1 LPSCLPYIQ
10 LKENSYFLLNQQIF
24 VIHHPPSTI
33 HHPPSTKWLSV
44 IGIGES
50 GLSELSQ
57 VARGLIDRATLI
69 VGGQRHLAMLDS
81 DQPKLVWES
90 SIESSIAAI
99 LKYRGTPVCVLASGD
114 PLWYGIG
121 VTLLRYIPIA
131 EMTIIPAPS
140 TFSLACA
147 KLGWSLT
154 AVETL
159 SLCGRSPDF
168 LSGILAPNSQ
178 LLILSAGADTPQLVA
193 DLLTQRGYGDS
204 QITVLEHLGGARERI
219 SSGIARSWLQA
230 DLAAL
235 NIIAIECH
243 ADRTTTPLNRLPGL
257 PDSAYHHD
265 GQLTKREVR
274 SITLA
279 ALAPMPGELLWDVG
293 AGCGS
298 IGIEWL
304 RSHPRCRAIAIEQ
317 HAHRLQFIADN
328 MAALGTPQLQLVQG
342 TAPTALANL
351 PTPDAIFIG
360 GGVTAPEL
368 LATCW
373 TALRSGGRL
382 VANAVTVESE
392 LQLLQW
398 QQQVGG
404 ELTRIAIQRTQ
415 NIGGFLGWKPL
426 IPVTQLVVLKGL
438 ESREQ

>member
-1 LPSCLPYIQ
+1 L
-10 LKENSYFLLNQQIF
+10 
-24 VIHHPPSTI
+24 TI
-33 HHPPSTKWLSV
+33 EQGKWLSV

-50 GLSELSQ
+50 GLAELSPL
-57 VARGLIDRATLI
+57 ARGLIDRATLI

-81 DQPKLVWES
+81 DQPTMVWES

-99 LKYRGTPVCVLASGD
+99 LKYRGSPVCILASGD

-121 VTLLRYIPIA
+121 VTLLRHISIA

-168 LSGILAPNSQ
+168 LSGILAPHSQ

-204 QITVLEHLGGARERI
+204 QITVLEHLGGERERVI
-219 SSGIARSWLQA
+219 SGIARSWSKS
-230 DLAAL
+230 DVAAL
-235 NIIAIECH
+235 NIIAVECH
-243 ADRTTTPLNRLPGL
+243 IDPTTTPLNRLPGL

-274 SITLA
+274 AVTLA

-304 RSHPRCRAIAIEQ
+304 RSHPRCQAIAIEQ
-317 HAHRLQFIADN
+317 HTHRLEFISDN
-328 MAALGTPQLQLVQG
+328 MAALGVPHLQLVQG
-342 TAPTALANL
+342 KAPAALANL

-368 LATCW
+368 LDSCW

-404 ELTRIAIQRTQ
+404 TLTRIAIQRTQ

-426 IPVTQLVVLKGL
+426 IPVTQLVVLKRV

>member
-1 LPSCLPYIQ
+1 MMLFDRVRISSSIFSKASLLI
-10 LKENSYFLLNQQIF
+10 ENSDRRLKL
-24 VIHHPPSTI
+24 TI
-33 HHPPSTKWLSV
+33 ASKKWLSI
-44 IGIGES
+44 IGIGEA
-50 GLSELSQ
+50 GLVELSPL
-57 VARGLIDRATLI
+57 ARGFVDRASLI
-69 VGGQRHLAMLDS
+69 VGGKRHLAMLDAAHP
-81 DQPKLVWES
+81 DRLAWTTPLE
-90 SIESSIAAI
+90 EAIASI
-99 LKYRGTPVCVLASGD
+99 LKYRGTPVCILASGD
-114 PLWYGIG
+114 PLCYGIG
-121 VTLLRYIPIA
+121 VTLLRYLPIS

-147 KLGWSLT
+147 RLGWSRT
-154 AVETL
+154 AVETV

-168 LSGILAPNSQ
+168 LAA
-178 LLILSAGADTPQLVA
+178 LLTPHAKLLVLSADAQTPQLVA

-204 QITVLEHLGGARERI
+204 QMTVLEHLGGDLEHITSA
-219 SSGIARSWLQA
+219 IARVRSKT
-230 DLAAL
+230 DVAAL
-235 NIIAIECH
+235 NAIAIDCRID
-243 ADRTTTPLNRLPGL
+243 ADTPPLNRLPGL

-274 SITLA
+274 AITLA
-279 ALAPMPGELLWDVG
+279 ALAPLPGELLWDVG

-304 RSHPRCRAIAIEQ
+304 RSHPRCRAISIEQ
-317 HAHRLQFIADN
+317 HSHRWQLIMDN
-328 MAALGTPQLQLVQG
+328 MAALGTPHLQLIQG
-342 TAPTALANL
+342 KAPEALADL

-360 GGVTAPEL
+360 GGVTAPGL

-415 NIGGFLGWKPL
+415 SIGGFLGWKPL
-426 IPVTQLVVLKGL
+426 IPVTQLVAVKRVAGGG
-438 ESREQ
+438 

>member
-1 LPSCLPYIQ
+1 M
-10 LKENSYFLLNQQIF
+10 
-24 VIHHPPSTI
+24 
-33 HHPPSTKWLSV
+33 

-50 GLSELSQ
+50 GLSELSPL
-57 VARGLIDRATLI
+57 ARGMIDRATLI
-69 VGGQRHLAMLDS
+69 IGGQRHLAMIDS
-81 DQPKLVWES
+81 AQPQMVWES
-90 SIESSIAAI
+90 PIESSIAAI

-121 VTLLRYIPIA
+121 VTLLRYIPIE

-147 KLGWSLT
+147 RLGWSLA
-154 AVETL
+154 AVATL

-168 LSGILAPNSQ
+168 LSGILTPNSQ
-178 LLILSAGADTPQLVA
+178 LLILSAGADTPQIVA
-193 DLLTQRGYGDS
+193 DLLIQRGYGDS
-204 QITVLEHLGGARERI
+204 QITVLEHLGGIQERVI
-219 SSGIARSWLQA
+219 SDVARSWSKP
-230 DLAAL
+230 DVAAL
-235 NIIAIECH
+235 NIIAIECQ
-243 ADRTTTPLNRLPGL
+243 ANPTTPPLNRLPGL

-274 SITLA
+274 AITLA

-328 MAALGTPQLQLVQG
+328 MAALGTPHLQLIQG
-342 TAPTALANL
+342 KAPTALKDL

-426 IPVTQLVVLKGL
+426 IPVTQLIVIKRLAD
-438 ESREQ
+438 REQ

>member
-1 LPSCLPYIQ
+1 M
-10 LKENSYFLLNQQIF
+10 KTKTE
-24 VIHHPPSTI
+24 
-33 HHPPSTKWLSV
+33 KWLAV

-57 VARGLIDRATLI
+57 LARGLVDRASLI
-69 VGGQRHLAMLDS
+69 VGGNRHLAMLKDCH
-81 DQPKLVWES
+81 QPRLVWSANIEA
-90 SIESSIAAI
+90 SIISI
-99 LKYRGTPVCVLASGD
+99 LKYRGTPVCILASGD
-114 PLWYGIG
+114 PLCYGIG
-121 VTLLRYIPIA
+121 VTLLRHISIE

-147 KLGWSLT
+147 RLGWSLS
-154 AVETL
+154 AVDTL
-159 SLCGRSPDF
+159 SLCGRSPD
-168 LSGILAPNSQ
+168 LLTGLLAPNSQ
-178 LLILSAGADTPQLVA
+178 LLVLSAGTDTPQIVA

-204 QITVLEHLGGARERI
+204 RITVLEHLGGERERLI
-219 SSGIARSWLQA
+219 SGIARSWAKL
-230 DLAAL
+230 DVAAL
-235 NIIAIECH
+235 NIIAIETQV
-243 ADRTTTPLNRLPGL
+243 DPTTTPLNRLSGL
-257 PDSAYHHD
+257 PDSAYQHD

-274 SITLA
+274 AITLA

-304 RSHPRCRAIAIEQ
+304 RSHPRCQAIAIEQ
-317 HAHRLQFIADN
+317 HTHRLQFIADN

-342 TAPTALANL
+342 KAPTALVDL

-360 GGVTAPEL
+360 GGVTVPGL
-368 LATCW
+368 FDTCW

-415 NIGGFLGWKPL
+415 SIGGFLGWKPL
-426 IPVTQLVVLKGL
+426 IPVTQLVAIKLNMGMK
-438 ESREQ
+438 

>member
-1 LPSCLPYIQ
+1 
-10 LKENSYFLLNQQIF
+10 
-24 VIHHPPSTI
+24 
-33 HHPPSTKWLSV
+33 V

-50 GLSELSQ
+50 GLSELSPL
-57 VARGLIDRATLI
+57 ARGYIDRANLI

-81 DQPKLVWES
+81 DQPTMVWES
-90 SIESSIAAI
+90 SIELSITSI
-99 LKYRGTPVCVLASGD
+99 LKYRGTPVCILASGD

-121 VTLLRYIPIA
+121 VTLLRHISIDQ
-131 EMTIIPAPS
+131 MTIIPAPS

-178 LLILSAGADTPQLVA
+178 LLILSAGAETPQIVA

-204 QITVLEHLGGARERI
+204 RMTVLEHLGGARERI
-219 SSGIARSWLQA
+219 SSGIARSWSKS
-230 DLAAL
+230 DVAAL
-235 NIIAIECH
+235 NIIAVECH
-243 ADRTTTPLNRLPGL
+243 IDPATTPLNRLPGL

-274 SITLA
+274 AITLA

-317 HAHRLQFIADN
+317 HSHRLQFIADN
-328 MAALGTPQLQLVQG
+328 MAALGTPHLQLVQG
-342 TAPTALANL
+342 KAPAILSNL

-382 VANAVTVESE
+382 VANAVTIESE

-404 ELTRIAIQRTQ
+404 TLTRIAIQRTQ

-426 IPVTQLVVLKGL
+426 IPVTQLVVVKKPAG
-438 ESREQ
+438 REQ

>member
-1 LPSCLPYIQ
+1 
-10 LKENSYFLLNQQIF
+10 
-24 VIHHPPSTI
+24 VIHYPPATS
-33 HHPPSTKWLSV
+33 HQPPSTKWLSV
-44 IGIGES
+44 IGVGES
-50 GLSELSQ
+50 GLSELSPL
-57 VARGLIDRATLI
+57 ARGLIDRATLI

-90 SIESSIAAI
+90 SIELSIAAI
-99 LKYRGTPVCVLASGD
+99 LKYSGTPVCILASGD

-121 VTLLRYIPIA
+121 VTLLRYISIA

-168 LSGILAPNSQ
+168 LSAILAPNSQ

-204 QITVLEHLGGARERI
+204 QIAVLEHLGGARERVI
-219 SSGIARSWLQA
+219 SDIARSWSKS
-230 DLAAL
+230 DVAAL

-243 ADRTTTPLNRLPGL
+243 IDPTTTPLNRLPGL

-274 SITLA
+274 AITLA

-304 RSHPRCRAIAIEQ
+304 RSHPRCQAISIEQ
-317 HAHRLQFIADN
+317 HSHRLQFIADN
-328 MAALGTPQLQLVQG
+328 MAVLGTPHLQLVQG
-342 TAPTALANL
+342 KAPTALANL

-360 GGVTAPEL
+360 GGVTAPGL
-368 LATCW
+368 LDSCW

-404 ELTRIAIQRTQ
+404 TLTRIAIQRTQ

-426 IPVTQLVVLKGL
+426 IPVTQLVVLKNVASG
-438 ESREQ
+438 E

>member
-1 LPSCLPYIQ
+1 MIY
-10 LKENSYFLLNQQIF
+10 
-24 VIHHPPSTI
+24 HPQS
-33 HHPPSTKWLSV
+33 KWLSV
-44 IGIGES
+44 IGIGAA
-50 GLSELSQ
+50 GIAELSPS
-57 VARGLIDRATLI
+57 ARGLIDRATLI
-69 VGGQRHLAMLDS
+69 VGGQRHLDMLDS
-81 DQPKLVWES
+81 HQPKLVWES
-90 SIESSIAAI
+90 PIASSIAAI

-121 VTLLRYIPIA
+121 VTLLRYISIE

-147 KLGWSLT
+147 KLGWSLA

-178 LLILSAGADTPQLVA
+178 LLILSAGAQTPQLVA

-204 QITVLEHLGGARERI
+204 QITVLENLGGTQERV
-219 SSGIARSWLQA
+219 SSDIARSWSKS
-230 DLAAL
+230 DVAAL
-235 NIIAIECH
+235 NIIAVECCI
-243 ADRTTTPLNRLPGL
+243 DSITTPLNRLPGL

-274 SITLA
+274 AMTLA
-279 ALAPMPGELLWDVG
+279 ALAPISGELLWDVG

-304 RSHPRCRAIAIEQ
+304 RSHPKCQAIAIEQ
-317 HAHRLQFIADN
+317 HSHRLQFIADN
-328 MAALGTPQLQLVQG
+328 MAALGTPHLQLVQG
-342 TAPTALANL
+342 KAPTALANL

-415 NIGGFLGWKPL
+415 SIGGFLGWKPL
-426 IPVTQLVVLKGL
+426 IPVTQLVVVKRPD
-438 ESREQ
+438 SREQ